1 MRIMIAPRV
10 PSVPM
15 ARLGGLAAHLPG
27 LGALG
32 RVMLVLRNALATEW
46 QRLPLW
52 LPVGMGGGILAYF
65 SLRQEPDLSALWWA
79 AALLLAALLL
89 AGRRPLAAWAIG
101 MAGMVALGFGVAAW
115 QSQRLPP
122 IIDLPN
128 KAVVVEGVVET
139 VDPLPEGVRV
149 TLTRPRLAAEG
160 PELTRNLRI
169 RLRKKDPLVP
179 VPGDHLRVRALVREP
194 APPAFPGAWDFQRGA
209 YFQGLG
215 GSGFAI
221 GAAERLGEPLP
232 ASPFARLRGVIGT
245 RIGAEITGGAGAV
258 SSALLTGSQSAIPEA
273 DMVAMRDSGLAHL
286 LSVSGLHIAIVMGLS
301 FGVVRF
307 LLALMPWLALRCDGK
322 AVAAPG
328 SLIVGLGYV
337 LITGSQ
343 VPMLRSFAM
352 AVLVTLGILLGRRA
366 LSLRA
371 LALAAV
377 AVLLMQ
383 PDAVAGPSFQ
393 MSFAAV
399 MVLIA
404 GNEWTGPFMARWRA
418 RKEWWR
424 KPALMLLGLT
434 LTSILAGLATT
445 PYGLHHFGRL
455 QIYGVVANA
464 LAIPLTSV
472 LVMPAGMLAMLLMP
486 FGLESLALVPMGW
499 GVEGILWV
507 AHTVAGWPGA
517 ALAATPIPPWGLGL
531 ISLGMLWLC
540 LWQQRWR
547 LLGLPMMLVG
557 SLSAAWITP
566 PDILIS
572 ADARLIAFRSAD
584 GVYLQRGSGASS
596 LVRESW
602 LRNWAEEEAIPVPVQ
617 GRTEDGAVDC
627 TPRTCRFQPR
637 PDSPAALLLRA
648 EKTRAKEAAPPIQA
662 APYCGEAA
670 VLLSPEP
677 IRGRCRGTAEVDRF
691 TVWRNGAHA
700 IWLEASGPRILS
712 DREWRGRRP
721 WVPPAPRAAWEQA
734 PAQ

>member
-1 MRIMIAPRV
+1 MHRLA
-10 PSVPM
+10 SM
-15 ARLGGLAAHLPG
+15 AYGILAS
-27 LGALG
+27 
-32 RVMLVLRNALATEW
+32 EW
-46 QRLPLW
+46 ERLPLW
-52 LPVGMGGGILAYF
+52 LPIGMGAGILLYF
-65 SLRQEPDLSALWWA
+65 SLQHEPGLSALWWA
-79 AALLLAALLL
+79 AALILGAVVLVP
-89 AGRRPLAAWAIG
+89 RRPLSAWALG
-101 MAGMVALGFGVAAW
+101 MAGMVALGFGVAGW
-115 QSQRLPP
+115 QTQRLPP
-122 IIDLPN
+122 IIDLPS
-128 KAVVVEGVVET
+128 KAVVVEGVVEA

-149 TLTRPRLAAEG
+149 TLARPRLSTDG
-160 PELTRNLRI
+160 PDLPRNLRI
-169 RLRKKDPLVP
+169 RLRKKDPLTP

-232 ASPFARLRGVIGT
+232 ASPFVRLRGVIGAQVS
-245 RIGAEITGGAGAV
+245 AEIAGGAGAV
-258 SSALLTGSQSAIPEA
+258 SMALLTGSQSAIPEA
-273 DMVAMRDSGLAHL
+273 DMAAMRDSGLAHL

-301 FGVVRF
+301 FGAVRF
-307 LLALMPWLALRCDGK
+307 LLALVPWLALRCDGK

-328 SLIVGLGYV
+328 SLVVGLGYV
-337 LITGSQ
+337 LLTGSQ

-352 AVLVTLGILLGRRA
+352 AALVTLGILLGRRA

-383 PDAVAGPSFQ
+383 PDAVTGPSFQ

-404 GNEWTGPFMARWRA
+404 GSEWTGPFMARWRA
-418 RKEWWR
+418 HKEWWR
-424 KPALMLLGLT
+424 KPVLMLLGLT

-472 LVMPAGMLAMLLMP
+472 LVMPAGMLALALMP
-486 FGLESLALVPMGW
+486 FGLEGLALAPMGW

-507 AHTVAGWPGA
+507 ARTVAGWPGA
-517 ALAATPIPPWGLGL
+517 ALSATPIPPWGLGL

-540 LWQQRWR
+540 LWQRPWR

-557 SLSAAWITP
+557 SLSAAWMTP
-566 PDILIS
+566 PDILVS
-572 ADARLIAFRSAD
+572 ADARLIAFRTAH

-602 LRNWAEEEAIPVPVQ
+602 LRNWAEEEVVPVPLQ
-617 GRTEDGAVDC
+617 GRTEDGTLDC
-627 TPRTCRFQPR
+627 TPAACRFQPR
-637 PDSPAALLLRA
+637 PNSAAALLLRA

-662 APYCGEAA
+662 SAHCGEAA

-677 IRGRCRGTAEVDRF
+677 IRGRCRGAAEVDRF
-691 TVWRNGAHA
+691 TVWRSGSHA
-700 IWLEASGPRILS
+700 IWLEANGPRIIS
-712 DREWRGRRP
+712 DRDWRGRRP
-721 WVPPAPRAAWEQA
+721 WVPPPPRAPWEQA
-734 PAQ
+734 AGQ